1 MKDLTS
7 RATTLPNES
16 SSNVL
21 SLIDLQD
28 TLKVYEEALGEAE
41 RSRYETHLELL
52 AAQRNG

>member
-7 RATTLPNES
+7 RATSLPNEGS
-16 SSNVL
+16 TNVL
-21 SLIDLQD
+21 SLIGLQD
-28 TLKVYEEALGEAE
+28 TLKVYEALGEAE